1 MQKIIHVKG
10 HPERFLY
17 LELNYSVYDELFY
30 TLQSLENEDVGSIIL
45 SKEGIFY
52 GSFEIESLLQGH
64 GEYEMGEI

>member
-17 LELNYSVYDELFY
+17 LAFNYRIDDELYY
-30 TLQSLENEDVGSIIL
+30 TLKNQENEDLGSIIL
-45 SKEGIFY
+45 SKKGFY